1 MSSPVFMRPPVLT
14 NVARKRASYSS
25 PAIVARRARILEL
38 TRELIAEQGLAAFSI
53 SELGQRANVAK
64 QTIYNIFQ
72 TKERMIATAINEYF
86 EQREDQ
92 IHYHSPQGTMER
104 MIERTIIAGR
114 RGESLPH
121 YMGALMAIY
130 FLPDPDADIWAA
142 IQRSTTHAHKPWI
155 EALAADGLLQSWISP
170 DELTADMAVLRNG
183 LTFEWCRGRIG
194 IEEALR
200 RKVVGLL
207 NMMAGATREPVRA
220 EIEARLGE
228 VLDRG
233 LPNYMPPA
241 DPPATRGAN
250 RPEAV

>member
-1 MSSPVFMRPPVLT
+1 LT

-92 IHYHSPQGTMER
+92 IQYQSPQGTMER

-114 RGESLPH
+114 RVADLPH
-121 YMGALMAIY
+121 YMSALMMIY
-130 FLPDPDADIWAA
+130 FSPNPDADIWAA

-155 EALAADGLLQSWISP
+155 ESLAANRMLQSWTIP
-170 DELTADMAVLRNG
+170 DLLIADMAVLRNG
-183 LTFEWCRGRIG
+183 VTLEWCRGHIDM
-194 IEEALR
+194 EEALH
-200 RKVVGLL
+200 RKVMGLL
-207 NMMAGATREPVRA
+207 TMAAGAMRQPVRGA
-220 EIEARLGE
+220 VEARLEEIRAQGIP
-228 VLDRG
+228 DYR
-233 LPNYMPPA
+233 PPA
-241 DPPATRGAN
+241 A
-250 RPEAV
+250 EAGQRSKAL